1 MKKLDWYIIK
11 KFLGT
16 FFFALALIL
25 LIVIVFDISE
35 KIDDFLEHE
44 VSIKSIIFDYYF
56 NFIPYFGN
64 LFSPLF
70 IFISVIFF
78 TSKMA
83 GDTEIIAILNSGMS
97 FKRLLKPFIISA
109 VILGALSF
117 ILGNFIIPPSNSERI
132 DFTNKYLK
140 NKRYSRAKN
149 IHMQILPG
157 QYMYMESFN
166 SKREIGYKF
175 TLENFNDGKLT
186 SKLKSDYIQFDS
198 LNQKWT
204 IHKYEIREFYK
215 DGEQLSSGNKIDT
228 TLNLHPTDFT
238 KRTSLVETMNLF
250 ELNKYIKEEEM
261 KGSEQLVY
269 HKIEKHKR
277 IAFPFASIIL
287 TLIAVSIASRK
298 TRGGIGIHLGIGI
311 LIAFTYILFMQV
323 STTFATNSNLSPSL
337 AAKFSAFVEPTILLF
352 FEGKETIR
360 KSRNIGIFEL
370 ENAIKRPYKLI
381 FE

>member
-1 MKKLDWYIIK
+1 MKRIDWYIIK

-44 VSIKSIIFDYYF
+44 VRINSIIFDYYF

-109 VILGALSF
+109 IILGIISF

-175 TLENFNDGKLT
+175 TLENFNNGQLR

-198 LNQKWT
+198 LKQKWT
-204 IHKYEIREFYK
+204 INKYEIREFYK
-215 DGEQLSSGNKIDT
+215 DGEELSSGNKIDT
-228 TLNLHPTDFT
+228 TLNIHPTDFT

-323 STTFATNSNLSPSL
+323 STTFATNSNLPPALAVWIPNILYMIL
-337 AAKFSAFVEPTILLF
+337 AAILL
-352 FEGKETIR
+352 
-360 KSRNIGIFEL
+360 
-370 ENAIKRPYKLI
+370 YKAND
-381 FE
+381 

>member
-1 MKKLDWYIIK
+1 MNKIDWYIVK

-16 FFFALALIL
+16 FFFTLALIL

-35 KIDDFLEHE
+35 KIDDFLESE
-44 VSIKSIIFDYYF
+44 VTIKSIITDYYL

-83 GDTEIIAILNSGMS
+83 NNTEIIAILNSGMS
-97 FKRLLKPFIISA
+97 FERLLKPFMISA
-109 VILGALSF
+109 LVLGSLSF
-117 ILGNFIIPPSNSERI
+117 ILGNFIIPSSNSERI
-132 DFTNKYLK
+132 NFENKYLN

-149 IHMQILPG
+149 IHMQIQTG
-157 QYMYMESFN
+157 QYIYMESFN
-166 SKREIGYKF
+166 STRNIGYKF
-175 TLENFNDGKLT
+175 TLENFSNGRLA
-186 SKLKSDYIQFDS
+186 SKLKSDYIQYDTI
-198 LNQKWT
+198 NKKWT
-204 IHKYEIREFYK
+204 INKYEVREFS
-215 DGEQLSSGNKIDT
+215 DNGEIITNGSSVDT
-228 TLNLHPTDFT
+228 SLNLSPNDFT
-238 KRTSLVETMNLF
+238 KRKSLVETMNLF
-250 ELNKYIKEEEM
+250 ELNDYILDEEL

-287 TLIAVSIASRK
+287 TIIAVAIASKK

-323 STTFATNSNLSPSL
+323 STTFATNSNLAPAL
-337 AAKFSAFVEPTILLF
+337 AVWIPNLCYMLLAGILL
-352 FEGKETIR
+352 
-360 KSRNIGIFEL
+360 
-370 ENAIKRPYKLI
+370 YKVPK
-381 FE
+381 

>member
-1 MKKLDWYIIK
+1 MKKIDWYIIK

-16 FFFALALIL
+16 FFFTLVLIL

-97 FKRLLKPFIISA
+97 FKRPTEAFYDFSCNTWGFIIYSWEFYYSPLPI
-109 VILGALSF
+109 VK
-117 ILGNFIIPPSNSERI
+117 RI

-175 TLENFNDGKLT
+175 TLENFNNGKLS

-250 ELNKYIKEEEM
+250 ELNKYIKEEE
-261 KGSEQLVY
+261 K
-269 HKIEKHKR
+269 
-277 IAFPFASIIL
+277 
-287 TLIAVSIASRK
+287 
-298 TRGGIGIHLGIGI
+298 
-311 LIAFTYILFMQV
+311 
-323 STTFATNSNLSPSL
+323 
-337 AAKFSAFVEPTILLF
+337 
-352 FEGKETIR
+352 
-360 KSRNIGIFEL
+360 
-370 ENAIKRPYKLI
+370 
-381 FE
+381 